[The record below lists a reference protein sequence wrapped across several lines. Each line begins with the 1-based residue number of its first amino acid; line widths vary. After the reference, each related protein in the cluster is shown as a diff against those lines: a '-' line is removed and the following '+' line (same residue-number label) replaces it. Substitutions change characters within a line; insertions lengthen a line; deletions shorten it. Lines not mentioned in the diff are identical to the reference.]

1 LLIPVPVVLEV
12 RFIVVVGS
20 DLFLIGGFVLRRR
33 FRVFVFS
40 SSDEEPEDVRQSG
53 TGAVFNRRF
62 VFRLR
67 QRANLMGVI
76 PGEKEVFES
85 EKDEANEI

>member
-1 LLIPVPVVLEV
+1 MVLEV

-53 TGAVFNRRF
+53 TGAIFNRRI

-67 QRANLMGVI
+67 LFVVDVILFELSLIRLRHPFQR
-76 PGEKEVFES
+76 F
-85 EKDEANEI
+85 